1 MPCLA
6 VRIAF
11 LVALEAPG
19 GGMSSTAEPIGAAA
33 ALLGLGLLTL
43 RGARGITRRRPFGVE
58 WEKPGEPGE
67 PAEGE
72 REGREDAG
80 SREEGRR
87 GAG

>member
-1 MPCLA
+1 
-6 VRIAF
+6 
-11 LVALEAPG
+11 
-19 GGMSSTAEPIGAAA
+19 MSSTAEPIGAAA
-33 ALLGLGLLTL
+33 ALLGLLTL

-72 REGREDAG
+72 REDREDAG
-80 SREEGRR
+80 SREESRR